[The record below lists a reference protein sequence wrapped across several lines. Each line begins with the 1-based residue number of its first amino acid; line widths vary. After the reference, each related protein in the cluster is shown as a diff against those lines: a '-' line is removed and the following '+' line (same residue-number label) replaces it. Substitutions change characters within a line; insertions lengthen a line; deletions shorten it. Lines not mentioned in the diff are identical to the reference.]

1 MAEKKFLT
9 CDGNQAAAHVA
20 YMFSE
25 VAAIYPITP
34 SSPMA
39 EYIDEWAAK
48 GQKNLFGE
56 TVKVVEM
63 QSEAGAAGAVHG
75 SLQAGALTTT
85 YTASQGLLLMIPNM
99 YKIAGELLPGVFH
112 VSARALAAQA
122 LSIFGDHADVMSAR
136 QTGFAM
142 LATGSVQEIMDLA
155 PVAHL
160 AAIEGRVPFLHF
172 FDGFRT
178 SHEIQKVEAA
188 DMEALR
194 PLVNWEALKEY
205 RDRALNPEH
214 PVTRGTAQNPDI
226 YFQTREAQNKYYDA
240 LPDIVAKYMKE
251 MSKITGRNYA
261 PFTFY
266 GAADATDVIVAMGSI
281 TDVIKTVIDREN
293 ANGKKLGLVSVHL
306 YRPFSV
312 KYLGQVLPETVKR
325 ICVLDRTKE
334 PGANGDPLYLDVVEA
349 FANCK
354 DIPAANKPMIIG
366 GRYGLSS
373 KDTTPAHIMS
383 VFNNLASENPMNQ
396 FTVGIND
403 DVTHRSLPL
412 LPEISILPKGTFEAK
427 FYGLGAD
434 GTVGANKNSIKIIGD
449 NTNKY
454 SQAYF
459 DYDSKKSGGYT
470 CSHLRFGDQPI
481 LAPYLV
487 GTPDFVAVHV
497 PSYLRKYDC
506 LRGLKDN
513 GTFLY
518 NSPWDVEETKH
529 HLPDFVKKYL
539 ALHHINMYIID
550 ATKIA
555 TEIGLGNRTNTILQS
570 AFFKISGVI
579 PYDLAVEQMK
589 KFIVKSYGKKGED
602 VVNMNYAAVDR
613 GGEITKVEI
622 PAEWAELPCT
632 TDFAFEHNDN
642 DPEFINKVMRPMVS
656 QCGNDLPVSAFKD
669 IIDGTFPAGTTAYEK
684 RGVATYVPEWNA
696 ANCIQCNQCS
706 LVCPHAAIRPVVM
719 TAEEKQNA
727 PASMNTIEM
736 KMPKEMAGMNFRMQ
750 VSVMDCTG
758 CGNCAD
764 VCPGMKGNKA
774 LVMKPFESQLGEAEN
789 WDYSQ
794 KKVAYKDNLID
805 KYANVKNSQFA
816 QPLFE
821 FSGACAGCGET
832 PYIKTITQLFGESMM
847 VANATGCSSIYG
859 GSAPAT
865 PYRKND
871 RTGRGVAWANSLFED
886 NAEFGLG
893 MATGYRKIRE
903 GLRKKAEELV
913 NTTVFDWMK
922 EATQNWLNTYND
934 TIANRKATDEFVA
947 ALEKAIMPIDACVDF
962 WNGQGKELYG
972 AEVAAQKLQ
981 EAKDAKAAGSKIC
994 PCHGC
999 ALESELLAQK
1009 DFLAKRS
1016 QWIFGGDGWAYDIG
1030 FGGLDHVLASGEDVN
1045 VLVLDTEVY
1054 SNTGGQSS
1062 KATPAGAVA
1071 KFAAS
1076 GKKVRKKD
1084 LGMIAKSYGYVYVA
1098 QVAMGASQAQYFKAI
1113 KEAEA
1118 YPGPSLVICYAPCIN
1133 HGIKTGMGRTQHEEK
1148 LAVDCGYWHLW
1159 RFNPAEE
1166 EAGQNGFHLDSKEPN
1181 WADFQNFIMGEVR
1194 YNSLLK
1200 TFPEEAKELFAKT
1213 EQFAKLRYEGYKRLA
1228 EGK

>member
-1 MAEKKFLT
+1 MAEKKFMT
-9 CDGNQAAAHVA
+9 CDGNCAAAHVA

-39 EYIDEWAAK
+39 EYIDEWSA
-48 GQKNLFGE
+48 GGRKNIFGE

-122 LSIFGDHADVMSAR
+122 LSIFGDHADVMSTR

-142 LATGSVQEIMDLA
+142 LATSSVQEIMDLA

-178 SHEIQKVEAA
+178 SHEIQKVEATDQDEVA
-188 DMEALR
+188 KLI
-194 PLVNWEALKEY
+194 NWDALKAY
-205 RDRALNPEH
+205 RERALNPEH
-214 PVTRGTAQNPDI
+214 PVTRGTAQNGDI
-226 YFQTREAQNKYYDA
+226 YFQTREAQNAYYNA
-240 LPDIVAKYMKE
+240 IPDIVAKYMKE
-251 MSKITGRNYA
+251 MSRITGREYK
-261 PFTFY
+261 PFDYY
-266 GAADATDVIVAMGSI
+266 GAKDATDIIIAMGSI
-281 TDVIKTVIDREN
+281 ADVVKTVIDKEN
-293 ANGKKLGLVSVHL
+293 AAGKKYGLVNVHL

-312 KYLGQVLPETVKR
+312 KYLGEVLPETVKR

-334 PGANGDPLYLDVVEA
+334 IGANGEPLYLNIVEA
-349 FANCK
+349 FK
-354 DIPAANKPMIIG
+354 DCANKPMIIG

-373 KDTTPAHIMS
+373 KDTTPAHILS
-383 VFNNLASENPMNQ
+383 VFNNLTSAKPMNQ
-396 FTVGIND
+396 FTIGIVD
-403 DVTHRSLPL
+403 DVTNLSLPV

-497 PSYLRKYDC
+497 PSYLSKYDC

-518 NSPWDVEETKH
+518 NSPWSVEDTKK

-539 ALHHINMYIID
+539 AMHHINMYIID

-555 TEIGLGNRTNTILQS
+555 AEIGLGNRTNTILQS

-602 VVNMNYAAVDR
+602 VVNKNYAAVDR
-613 GGEITKVEI
+613 GGEITKIDI
-622 PAEWAELPCT
+622 PAEWANLPCS
-632 TDFAFEHNDN
+632 TDFAVPTQAG
-642 DPEFINKVMRPMVS
+642 DPDFIKNVMRPMVA
-656 QCGNDLPVSAFKD
+656 QCGNDLPVSAFKE

-684 RGVATYVPEWNA
+684 RGVATVVPEWNP

-719 TAEEKQNA
+719 TDEEMKNA
-727 PASMNTIEM
+727 PASMKAIDI
-736 KMPKEMAGMNFRMQ
+736 KAPKELAGMHFRMQ

-764 VCPGMKGNKA
+764 VCPAKEKA

-789 WDYSQ
+789 WEYGQ
-794 KKVAYKDNLID
+794 KKVTYKDNLID
-805 KYANVKNSQFA
+805 KYASVKNSQFA

-832 PYIKTITQLFGESMM
+832 PYIKTITQLFGERMI

-865 PYRKND
+865 PYCKNY
-871 RTGRGVAWANSLFED
+871 RSGKGVAWANSLFED

-893 MATGYRKIRE
+893 MATATRKMRDRVERI
-903 GLRKKAEELV
+903 
-913 NTTVFDWMK
+913 MK
-922 EATQNWLNTYND
+922 EA
-934 TIANRKATDEFVA
+934 IAGCNCCSAELKAMFQEWIDNRECGMKTAELADKIVA
-947 ALEKAIMPIDACVDF
+947 ECKKCDCDYCKQIV
-962 WNGQGKELYG
+962 EL
-972 AEVAAQKLQ
+972 
-981 EAKDAKAAGSKIC
+981 KDHLVKK
-994 PCHGC
+994 
-999 ALESELLAQK
+999 
-1009 DFLAKRS
+1009 S

-1098 QVAMGASQAQYFKAI
+1098 QVAMGANQAQYFKAI

-1118 YPGPSLVICYAPCIN
+1118 YHGPSLIICYAPCIN
-1133 HGIKTGMGRTQHEEK
+1133 HGIKIGMGHSQLEEK

-1166 EAGQNGFHLDSKEPN
+1166 EAGQNGFHLDSKEPD
-1181 WADFQNFIMGEVR
+1181 WSKFQDFIMGEVR

-1213 EQFAKLRYEGYKRLA
+1213 EQFAKLRYEGYKKLS

>member
-1 MAEKKFLT
+1 MAEKKFMT
-9 CDGNQAAAHVA
+9 CDGNCAAAHVA

-39 EYIDEWAAK
+39 EYIDEWSA
-48 GQKNLFGE
+48 GGRKNIFGE
-56 TVKVVEM
+56 NVKVVEM

-122 LSIFGDHADVMSAR
+122 LSIFGDHADVMACR

-160 AAIEGRVPFLHF
+160 AAIEGRVPFVHF

-188 DMEALR
+188 DMEKLR
-194 PLVNWEALKEY
+194 KLVNYKALQAY

-226 YFQTREAQNKYYDA
+226 YFQTRELQNKYYDA
-240 LPDIVAKYMKE
+240 LPEIVAKYMKQ
-251 MSKITGRNYA
+251 MSRITGRQYA
-261 PFTFY
+261 PFVYY
-266 GAADATDVIVAMGSI
+266 GAKDATDIIIAMGSVN
-281 TDVIKTVIDREN
+281 DVIKTVIDKEN
-293 ANGKKLGLVSVHL
+293 KAGKKLGLITVHL

-312 KYLGQVLPETVKR
+312 KHLMDVMPKSVKK

-349 FANCK
+349 FK
-354 DIPAANKPMIIG
+354 DVKKQPVIIG

-373 KDTTPAHIMS
+373 KDTTPAQILA
-383 VFNNLASENPMNQ
+383 VYKNLAADKPMNQ
-396 FTVGIND
+396 FTVGIKD
-403 DVTHRSLPL
+403 DVTRRSLKVGK
-412 LPEISILPKGTFEAK
+412 EISILPKGTFEAK

-506 LRGLKDN
+506 LRGLKKN

-518 NSPWDVEETKH
+518 NSPWSVAETKK
-529 HLPDFVKKYL
+529 HLPDYVKKYL
-539 ALHHINMYIID
+539 ALNNINMYIID

-555 TEIGLGNRTNTILQS
+555 AEIGLGNRTNTILQS

-602 VVNMNYAAVDR
+602 IVNMNYAAVDR

-622 PAEWAELPCT
+622 PAEWAKLDCT
-632 TDFAFEHNDN
+632 TDFVFEHNDA
-642 DPEFINKVMRPMVS
+642 DPEFINKVMRPMVA

-669 IIDGTFPAGTTAYEK
+669 IVDGTFPAGTTAYEK
-684 RGVATYVPEWNA
+684 RGVATVVPEWNP

-719 TAEEKQNA
+719 TDAELKKA
-727 PASMNTIEM
+727 PKGMKAIDV
-736 KMPKEMAGMNFRMQ
+736 KMPKEMAGMHFRMQ

-764 VCPGMKGNKA
+764 VCPAKEKA
-774 LVMKPFESQLGEAEN
+774 LVMKPFESQLDEAKN
-789 WDYSQ
+789 WEYGQ
-794 KKVAYKDNLID
+794 KKVTYKDNLID
-805 KYANVKNSQFA
+805 KYASVKNSQFA

-832 PYIKTITQLFGESMM
+832 PYIKTITQLFGERML

-865 PYRKND
+865 PYCKNN
-871 RTGRGVAWANSLFED
+871 RSGKGVAWANSLFED

-893 MATGYRKIRE
+893 MATATRK
-903 GLRKKAEELV
+903 LRDRVERI
-913 NTTVFDWMK
+913 MK
-922 EATQNWLNTYND
+922 EA
-934 TIANRKATDEFVA
+934 IANCECCDKKLKALFQEWIDNRENGVKTAELADKIVA
-947 ALEKAIMPIDACVDF
+947 ACEKCGCDYCKQIVD
-962 WNGQGKELYG
+962 L
-972 AEVAAQKLQ
+972 
-981 EAKDAKAAGSKIC
+981 KDHLVKK
-994 PCHGC
+994 
-999 ALESELLAQK
+999 
-1009 DFLAKRS
+1009 S

-1133 HGIKTGMGRTQHEEK
+1133 HGIKIGMGHSQLEEK

-1166 EAGQNGFHLDSKEPN
+1166 EEGKNGFHLDSKEPD
-1181 WADFQNFIMGEVR
+1181 WSKFQGFIMGEVR
-1194 YNSLLK
+1194 YNSLVK

-1213 EQFAKLRYEGYKRLA
+1213 EQFAKLRYEGYKKLS